1 MLLFF
6 GSSKMK
12 TTMDGK
18 DLEETFQLLEEEN
31 KVFGFC
37 TVGALYLV
45 STFPGCEEKGFGEI
59 IEEVPRCGGDF

>member
-6 GSSKMK
+6 GFSKMK

-31 KVFGFC
+31 KVFGKSGCF
-37 TVGALYLV
+37 V
-45 STFPGCEEKGFGEI
+45 SCINFP
-59 IEEVPRCGGDF
+59 RL